1 MCAVRNVMGR
11 AHLHRRTMGLQGT
24 GGRASELLRGP
35 RGRRP
40 LKPRVGRFFPRSDLN
55 RDRLI
60 NPFLYARIPQRNLML
75 TKKQR
80 IAVILT
86 LAGVVV
92 YVGVMV
98 LLFYF

>member
-1 MCAVRNVMGR
+1 
-11 AHLHRRTMGLQGT
+11 
-24 GGRASELLRGP
+24 
-35 RGRRP
+35 
-40 LKPRVGRFFPRSDLN
+40 
-55 RDRLI
+55 
-60 NPFLYARIPQRNLML
+60 ML